1 METEAAPSPV
11 LLVVE
16 AGAVS
21 LSVSGDWCGSLLV
34 TGDWR
39 PQTQSAKAFVSPLRD
54 FTMSRGGWRKRVNED
69 DVWGGWSGYKAAKVC
84 KLEEQF
90 KLEAPKQQQKEGIS
104 SNIFSGVAIY
114 VNGYTEPTADEL
126 RRLMMVHGGQYHM
139 YYSRS
144 KTTHIIAS
152 NLPNS
157 KIKEL
162 KGEKVVRP
170 EWITDSIQAGRLLSY
185 VQYQL
190 YAKQKGLNFNNVCKN
205 EEPGPGPSNIH
216 KEFENRVNG
225 TAKSVPDPVRNSKA
239 NGLHGW
245 ENLEEED
252 EDFEFRELEPVCPVR
267 NQKAMDH
274 HRDPPTMAN
283 GNAHRSNGALKPL
296 EQTLHSGKASVGNT
310 QYLLLDRDSVDFRD
324 YGAQRQQHANQNSDA
339 HSNSAHAANLSSL
352 HSNIK
357 LNGAHHLTVQGPLH
371 AKSTSEPSPSKL
383 STAGLASSHA
393 MARPGEPNF
402 ISEFYSHSR
411 LHHISTW
418 KCEFTDFVN
427 MLQRQSNGLF
437 PGREKIKKLS
447 AERTSLPSTDAGNT
461 GPPTP
466 AGPQRRQT
474 CIMHVDMDCF
484 FVSVGIRERPD
495 LQGPPTP
502 AGPQRRQTCIMHVD
516 MDCFFVSVGIRER
529 PDLQG
534 KPVAVTSNRG
544 SGKAAL
550 RPGANPEL
558 EMQYYKR
565 RYMKNKMDEK
575 VPGKVGGVTQE
586 NPDAAHMNG
595 VDLDRTALSMAEIA
609 SCSYE
614 ARISVI
620 LTLGIEKSFVDVK
633 LSNVESSFSAI
644 LNGLRITVQY
654 FSRNIRNGMFFGQAK
669 QLCPNLQ
676 SVPYDFHSYKEVA
689 LTLYETLASYT
700 YDIEAVSCDEA
711 LVDVT
716 DIMTE
721 LGVSADCIASALR
734 AEIKDKTKC
743 CASIGMGSNI
753 LLARMATRKAKPDGQ
768 YYLKPEE
775 VDDFIRDQL
784 VTSLPGVGRSMGY
797 KLGAMGVKTCGDL
810 QQVSMPKLQKEFG
823 PKIGQTLYRF
833 SRGLDDRP
841 VKTEKER
848 KSVSAEINYGI
859 RFTQTAEAEAFLLN
873 LSEEIQRRL
882 VAAGMKG
889 KRLTLK
895 VMVRK
900 AGAPVESA
908 KYGGHGICDNLART
922 VNLEQAT
929 DNSKVIGRE
938 TLKLFQMMKL
948 NVLDMRGVGMQMQ
961 QLVPVLRTASVTSSH
976 AMAQSRSVRDL
987 LLAQKSKRPGS
998 LATAAPEVHESVECC
1013 DRSSSVRNTAVLSP
1027 QKTLSTLEPMP
1038 STSRSEPEVR
1048 YNGSLHTPHSI
1059 KTRLNLSIEIP
1070 SPSQVGMQMQQLVPV
1085 LRTAS
1090 VTSSHAMTQSRSVRD
1105 LLLAQKSKRPGSLAT
1120 AAPEVHESVECCDR
1134 SSSVRNTAVLS
1145 PQKTL
1150 STLEPMPS
1158 TSRSE
1163 PEVRYNGSLH
1173 TPHSI
1178 KTRLN
1183 LSIEIPLCIDHSVL
1197 EALPEEIREQ
1207 VEQMYLSRSEETP
1220 NGFVTGPESLG
1231 TFVLQVPEQLGQDSH
1246 SGIIVALPE
1255 LSQVDPDVFSA
1266 LPAELQEELKTAYSQ
1281 RQRAPEAPN
1290 NQQVTVV
1297 TRNTHLPLKQ
1307 QLTVKTKKHNKKK
1320 NLVSPVKRTESPLKN
1335 KLLKSPAKSSGIRSP
1350 QKLIV
1355 DFLKYEE
1362 SAAEKLKLETGPSTS
1377 GLVPVPQEEASKVLV
1392 HQGPNLAGAF
1402 ELRDIKALLKEWV
1415 TSISDPMEEDILQ
1428 VVRYCTDLIEDKDLE
1443 KLDLVIKYMK
1453 RLMQQSVDSVWNMAF
1468 DFILDNIQVVIQQ
1481 TYGSTLKIA

>member
-1 METEAAPSPV
+1 
-11 LLVVE
+11 
-16 AGAVS
+16 
-21 LSVSGDWCGSLLV
+21 
-34 TGDWR
+34 
-39 PQTQSAKAFVSPLRD
+39 
-54 FTMSRGGWRKRVNED
+54 
-69 DVWGGWSGYKAAKVC
+69 
-84 KLEEQF
+84 
-90 KLEAPKQQQKEGIS
+90 
-104 SNIFSGVAIY
+104 
-114 VNGYTEPTADEL
+114 
-126 RRLMMVHGGQYHM
+126 MMLHGGQHHM

-144 KTTHIIAS
+144 KTTHIIAT

-205 EEPGPGPSNIH
+205 EEPRPGPSNIH

-225 TAKSVPDPVRNSKA
+225 TAKSMPDPVRNSKV

-252 EDFEFRELEPVCPVR
+252 EDFEFRELEPVSPVR
-267 NQKAMDH
+267 NQKAMDRY
-274 HRDPPTMAN
+274 RDPPTMAN
-283 GNAHRSNGALKPL
+283 GHAHRSNCALKPL
-296 EQTLHSGKASVGNT
+296 EQTLHSGKSSVDNT
-310 QYLLLDRDSVDFRD
+310 QCPLLDRDSIDFRD
-324 YGAQRQQHANQNSDA
+324 CGAQWQQHANQNSDA
-339 HSNSAHAANLSSL
+339 QSNSADAANLSSL
-352 HSNIK
+352 HSIIK

-371 AKSTSEPSPSKL
+371 AKNTAEPSPSKL
-383 STAGLASSHA
+383 STAGLASPHA
-393 MARPGEPNF
+393 VARPGEPNF
-402 ISEFYSHSR
+402 ISEFYSRSR

-427 MLQRQSNGLF
+427 TLQRQSNGLF
-437 PGREKIKKLS
+437 LGREKIKK
-447 AERTSLPSTDAGNT
+447 ERTSLPSTDTENT
-461 GPPTP
+461 
-466 AGPQRRQT
+466 
-474 CIMHVDMDCF
+474 
-484 FVSVGIRERPD
+484 
-495 LQGPPTP
+495 GPPTP

-544 SGKAAL
+544 GGKAAL

-565 RYMKNKMDEK
+565 RCMKNKTEEK
-575 VPGKVGGVTQE
+575 VPDKVDFCTWE

-614 ARISVI
+614 A
-620 LTLGIEKSFVDVK
+620 
-633 LSNVESSFSAI
+633 
-644 LNGLRITVQY
+644 
-654 FSRNIRNGMFFGQAK
+654 
-669 QLCPNLQ
+669 
-676 SVPYDFHSYKEVA
+676 
-689 LTLYETLASYT
+689 SYT
-700 YDIEAVSCDEA
+700 HDIEAVSCDEA

-784 VTSLPGVGRSMGY
+784 VTSLP
-797 KLGAMGVKTCGDL
+797 
-810 QQVSMPKLQKEFG
+810 
-823 PKIGQTLYRF
+823 
-833 SRGLDDRP
+833 
-841 VKTEKER
+841 
-848 KSVSAEINYGI
+848 
-859 RFTQTAEAEAFLLN
+859 EAEAFLLN

-882 VAAGMKG
+882 VAAGVKG

-900 AGAPVESA
+900 AGAPVEPA

-929 DNSKVIGRE
+929 DNSKIIGRE

-948 NVLDMRGVGMQMQ
+948 NVSDVRGVGMQMQ
-961 QLVPVLRTASVTSSH
+961 QLVPVLRTASVASSH
-976 AMAQSRSVRDL
+976 TMAQSRSVKDL

-998 LATAAPEVHESVECC
+998 LATAAPKGQCLRYSFALILIDQVGRYHIPAVSSCVVVHESAECC
-1013 DRSSSVRNTAVLSP
+1013 DRSSTVRNAAVLSP

-1038 STSRSEPEVR
+1038 STSRSEPVVR
-1048 YNGSLHTPHSI
+1048 YNGGLHTPHSI

-1070 SPSQVGMQMQQLVPV
+1070 SPSQ
-1085 LRTAS
+1085 
-1090 VTSSHAMTQSRSVRD
+1090 
-1105 LLLAQKSKRPGSLAT
+1105 
-1120 AAPEVHESVECCDR
+1120 
-1134 SSSVRNTAVLS
+1134 
-1145 PQKTL
+1145 
-1150 STLEPMPS
+1150 
-1158 TSRSE
+1158 
-1163 PEVRYNGSLH
+1163 
-1173 TPHSI
+1173 
-1178 KTRLN
+1178 
-1183 LSIEIPLCIDHSVL
+1183 IDHSVL
-1197 EALPEEIREQ
+1197 EALPAEIREQ
-1207 VEQMYLSRSEETP
+1207 VEQMCLSRSEETP

-1231 TFVLQVPEQLGQDSH
+1231 PLILQVPEQLSQNSH

-1266 LPAELQEELKTAYSQ
+1266 LPAELQEELKTAYNQ
-1281 RQRAPEAPN
+1281 RQRAPEVPI
-1290 NQQVTVV
+1290 NQQITVV

-1307 QLTVKTKKHNKKK
+1307 PLTVKTKKHNKK

-1335 KLLKSPAKSSGIRSP
+1335 KLLKSPAKSSGIRTGSP
-1350 QKLIV
+1350 QKLIA

-1362 SAAEKLKLETGPSTS
+1362 SATEKLKLETGPSTS
-1377 GLVPVPQEEASKVLV
+1377 GHVPVSQEEASKVPV

-1402 ELRDIKALLKEWV
+1402 ELGDIKALLKEWV

>member
-1 METEAAPSPV
+1 MVVFMSKGTPS
-11 LLVVE
+11 
-16 AGAVS
+16 
-21 LSVSGDWCGSLLV
+21 
-34 TGDWR
+34 
-39 PQTQSAKAFVSPLRD
+39 LRD
-54 FTMSRGGWRKRVNED
+54 FTMSRGGWRKRVNDD
-69 DVWGGWSGYKAAKVC
+69 DVWGGRGGYMAAKVC

-126 RRLMMVHGGQYHM
+126 RRLMMLHGGQHHM

-144 KTTHIIAS
+144 KTTHIIAT

-170 EWITDSIQAGRLLSY
+170 EWITDSVKAGRLLSY

-190 YAKQKGLNFNNVCKN
+190 YAKQKGLNFNDVCKN
-205 EEPGPGPSNIH
+205 EEHGPGPSNIH

-225 TAKSVPDPVRNSKA
+225 TAKSMPDPVRNSKV

-252 EDFEFRELEPVCPVR
+252 EDFEFRELEPVSPVR
-267 NQKAMDH
+267 NQKAMDRY
-274 HRDPPTMAN
+274 RDPPTMAN
-283 GNAHRSNGALKPL
+283 GHPHRSNGALKPL
-296 EQTLHSGKASVGNT
+296 EQTLHSGKSSVDNT
-310 QYLLLDRDSVDFRD
+310 QCPLLDRDSIDFRD
-324 YGAQRQQHANQNSDA
+324 CGAQRQQHANQNSDA
-339 HSNSAHAANLSSL
+339 QSNSADAANLSSL
-352 HSNIK
+352 HSIIK

-371 AKSTSEPSPSKL
+371 AKSTSELSPSKL
-383 STAGLASSHA
+383 STAGLASPHA

-402 ISEFYSHSR
+402 ISEFYSRSR

-427 MLQRQSNGLF
+427 TLQRQSNGLF
-437 PGREKIKKLS
+437 PGREKIKK
-447 AERTSLPSTDAGNT
+447 ERTSLPSTDTENT
-461 GPPTP
+461 
-466 AGPQRRQT
+466 
-474 CIMHVDMDCF
+474 
-484 FVSVGIRERPD
+484 
-495 LQGPPTP
+495 GPPTP

-544 SGKAAL
+544 GGKAAL

-565 RYMKNKMDEK
+565 RYMKNKTEEK
-575 VPGKVGGVTQE
+575 VDFCTWE
-586 NPDAAHMNG
+586 NPDAARMNG
-595 VDLDRTALSMAEIA
+595 VDLDRTTLSMAEIA

-614 ARISVI
+614 ARQAGV
-620 LTLGIEKSFVDVK
+620 
-633 LSNVESSFSAI
+633 
-644 LNGLRITVQY
+644 
-654 FSRNIRNGMFFGQAK
+654 RNGMFFGQAK

-700 YDIEAVSCDEA
+700 HDIEAVSCDEA

-716 DIMTE
+716 DILTE

-797 KLGAMGVKTCGDL
+797 KLGAMGVKTCEDL
-810 QQVSMPKLQKEFG
+810 QQVPMPKLQKEFG
-823 PKIGQTLYRF
+823 PKTGQTLYRF

-882 VAAGMKG
+882 VAAGVKG

-900 AGAPVESA
+900 ASAPVEPA

-929 DNSKVIGRE
+929 DNSKIIGRE

-948 NVLDMRGVGMQMQ
+948 NVSDVRGVGMQMQ
-961 QLVPVLRTASVTSSH
+961 QLVPVLRTASVASSH

-998 LATAAPEVHESVECC
+998 LTTAAPKVHESAECC
-1013 DRSSSVRNTAVLSP
+1013 DRSSTVRNAAVLSP

-1038 STSRSEPEVR
+1038 STSRSEPVVR
-1048 YNGSLHTPHSI
+1048 YNGGLHTPPSI

-1070 SPSQVGMQMQQLVPV
+1070 SPSQ
-1085 LRTAS
+1085 
-1090 VTSSHAMTQSRSVRD
+1090 
-1105 LLLAQKSKRPGSLAT
+1105 
-1120 AAPEVHESVECCDR
+1120 
-1134 SSSVRNTAVLS
+1134 
-1145 PQKTL
+1145 
-1150 STLEPMPS
+1150 
-1158 TSRSE
+1158 
-1163 PEVRYNGSLH
+1163 
-1173 TPHSI
+1173 
-1178 KTRLN
+1178 
-1183 LSIEIPLCIDHSVL
+1183 IDHSVL
-1197 EALPEEIREQ
+1197 EALPAEIREQ
-1207 VEQMYLSRSEETP
+1207 VEQMCLSRSEETP

-1231 TFVLQVPEQLGQDSH
+1231 TLILQVPEQLSQNSH

-1266 LPAELQEELKTAYSQ
+1266 LPAELQEELKTAYNQ
-1281 RQRAPEAPN
+1281 RQRAPEVPI
-1290 NQQVTVV
+1290 NQQITVL

-1307 QLTVKTKKHNKKK
+1307 PLTVKTKKHNKK

-1335 KLLKSPAKSSGIRSP
+1335 KLLKSPAKSSGIRTGSP

-1362 SAAEKLKLETGPSTS
+1362 SATEKLKLETGPSTS
-1377 GLVPVPQEEASKVLV
+1377 GHVPVPQEEASKVPV

>member
-104 SNIFSGVAIY
+104 SNIFSGVTIY

-170 EWITDSIQAGRLLSY
+170 EWITDR
-185 VQYQL
+185 
-190 YAKQKGLNFNNVCKN
+190 
-205 EEPGPGPSNIH
+205 
-216 KEFENRVNG
+216 NG

-339 HSNSAHAANLSSL
+339 HSNSAHVANLSSL

-495 LQGPPTP
+495 LQG
-502 AGPQRRQTCIMHVD
+502 
-516 MDCFFVSVGIRER
+516 
-529 PDLQG
+529 

-614 ARISVI
+614 ARQAGV
-620 LTLGIEKSFVDVK
+620 
-633 LSNVESSFSAI
+633 
-644 LNGLRITVQY
+644 
-654 FSRNIRNGMFFGQAK
+654 RNGMFFGQAK

-784 VTSLPGVGRSMGY
+784 VTSLPDTAKANLASQQKDKTFVVAYSSFHSLALKKLNLFWGLLACKSSYTYDIEAVSCDEALVDVTDIMTELGVSADCIASALRAEIKDKTKCCASIGMGSNILLARMATRKAKPDGQYYLKPEEVDDFIRDQLVTSLPGVGRSMGY

-823 PKIGQTLYRF
+823 PKTGQTLYRF

-908 KYGGHGICDNLART
+908 KYGGHGICDNLASSSPALFYVGMIYMILHKFQPST
-922 VNLEQAT
+922 VLRGNEIYMILH
-929 DNSKVIGRE
+929 K
-938 TLKLFQMMKL
+938 FQPST
-948 NVLDMRGVGMQMQ
+948 VLRGNEIYMILHKFQPSTVLRGNEIYMILHKFQPSTVLRGNEIYMILHKFQSSTVLCGNDLYDPAQVGMQMQ

-976 AMAQSRSVRDL
+976 TMTQSRSVRDL

-1070 SPSQVGMQMQQLVPV
+1070 SPSQ
-1085 LRTAS
+1085 
-1090 VTSSHAMTQSRSVRD
+1090 
-1105 LLLAQKSKRPGSLAT
+1105 
-1120 AAPEVHESVECCDR
+1120 
-1134 SSSVRNTAVLS
+1134 
-1145 PQKTL
+1145 
-1150 STLEPMPS
+1150 
-1158 TSRSE
+1158 
-1163 PEVRYNGSLH
+1163 
-1173 TPHSI
+1173 
-1178 KTRLN
+1178 
-1183 LSIEIPLCIDHSVL
+1183 IDHSVL
-1197 EALPEEIREQ
+1197 EALPAEIREQ

-1255 LSQVDPDVFSA
+1255 LSQ
-1266 LPAELQEELKTAYSQ
+1266 
-1281 RQRAPEAPN
+1281 
-1290 NQQVTVV
+1290 
-1297 TRNTHLPLKQ
+1297 Q

>member
-1 METEAAPSPV
+1 
-11 LLVVE
+11 
-16 AGAVS
+16 
-21 LSVSGDWCGSLLV
+21 
-34 TGDWR
+34 
-39 PQTQSAKAFVSPLRD
+39 
-54 FTMSRGGWRKRVNED
+54 MSRGGWRKRSSEED
-69 DVWGGWSGYKAAKVC
+69 GWGGMGGYMAAKVC

-90 KLEAPKQQQKEGIS
+90 KLEAPKQQQKEGTS

-126 RRLMMVHGGQYHM
+126 RRLMMLHGGQHHM

-144 KTTHIIAS
+144 KTTHIIAT

-170 EWITDSIQAGRLLSY
+170 EWITDR
-185 VQYQL
+185 
-190 YAKQKGLNFNNVCKN
+190 
-205 EEPGPGPSNIH
+205 
-216 KEFENRVNG
+216 NG
-225 TAKSVPDPVRNSKA
+225 AAKSVPDPVRNSKV

-245 ENLEEED
+245 ENLDEED
-252 EDFEFRELEPVCPVR
+252 EDSEFGELDPDSPLR
-267 NQKAMDH
+267 NQKATDRP
-274 HRDPPTMAN
+274 RDPPAMAN
-283 GNAHRSNGALKPL
+283 GHAHRSNGALKPL

-310 QYLLLDRDSVDFRD
+310 QCLLLDEESIDFRD
-324 YGAQRQQHANQNSDA
+324 CGAQRQQHANQNSDA
-339 HSNSAHAANLSSL
+339 HSNSSHAANLSSL

-357 LNGAHHLTVQGPLH
+357 LNGAHHLTVQEPLH
-371 AKSTSEPSPSKL
+371 AKSTSELSPSKL
-383 STAGLASSHA
+383 STAGLASSPA

-411 LHHISTW
+411 LHHISMW

-447 AERTSLPSTDAGNT
+447 AERTSLLFTDTGLPTPT
-461 GPPTP
+461 GP
-466 AGPQRRQT
+466 QKRQT

-484 FVSVGIRERPD
+484 FVSVGIRD
-495 LQGPPTP
+495 
-502 AGPQRRQTCIMHVD
+502 
-516 MDCFFVSVGIRER
+516 R

-544 SGKAAL
+544 GGQAAL

-558 EMQYYKR
+558 EMQYYKQK
-565 RYMKNKMDEK
+565 YMKNKTDEK
-575 VPGKVGGVTQE
+575 VPDKMDFCTWE
-586 NPDAAHMNG
+586 NPGAACMNG

-614 ARISVI
+614 ARQA
-620 LTLGIEKSFVDVK
+620 GVK
-633 LSNVESSFSAI
+633 
-644 LNGLRITVQY
+644 
-654 FSRNIRNGMFFGQAK
+654 NGMFFGQAK
-669 QLCPNLQ
+669 QLCSNLQ

-700 YDIEAVSCDEA
+700 HDIEAVSCDEA

-721 LGVSADCIASALR
+721 LGVSADYIASVLR

-784 VTSLPGVGRSMGY
+784 VTSLPGVGRSIGY
-797 KLGAMGVKTCGDL
+797 KLSAMGVKTCGDL
-810 QQVSMPKLQKEFG
+810 QQVSMHKLQKEFG
-823 PKIGQTLYRF
+823 PKTGQTLYRF

-900 AGAPVESA
+900 AGAPVEPA

-948 NVLDMRGVGMQMQ
+948 NVLDMRGVGMQIQ
-961 QLVPVLRTASVTSSH
+961 QLVPVLRTASV
-976 AMAQSRSVRDL
+976 ASVRDL

-998 LATAAPEVHESVECC
+998 LAVAAPEVHESAECC
-1013 DRSSSVRNTAVLSP
+1013 DRSSSVRIAAVLSP

-1038 STSRSEPEVR
+1038 STSRSEPVVR
-1048 YNGSLHTPHSI
+1048 YNGGLHTPHSI

-1070 SPSQVGMQMQQLVPV
+1070 SPSQ
-1085 LRTAS
+1085 
-1090 VTSSHAMTQSRSVRD
+1090 
-1105 LLLAQKSKRPGSLAT
+1105 
-1120 AAPEVHESVECCDR
+1120 
-1134 SSSVRNTAVLS
+1134 
-1145 PQKTL
+1145 
-1150 STLEPMPS
+1150 
-1158 TSRSE
+1158 
-1163 PEVRYNGSLH
+1163 
-1173 TPHSI
+1173 
-1178 KTRLN
+1178 
-1183 LSIEIPLCIDHSVL
+1183 IDHSVL
-1197 EALPEEIREQ
+1197 EALPAEIREQ
-1207 VEQMYLSRSEETP
+1207 VEQVYLSRSEETP
-1220 NGFVTGPESLG
+1220 NGFVTAPESLG
-1231 TFVLQVPEQLGQDSH
+1231 TLVLQVPEQLGQNNH

-1266 LPAELQEELKTAYSQ
+1266 LPVELQEELKTAYSQ

-1290 NQQVTVV
+1290 NQQNTVV

-1307 QLTVKTKKHNKKK
+1307 PLTVKTKKRNKKK
-1320 NLVSPVKRTESPLKN
+1320 NVVSLLKKTESPLKN
-1335 KLLKSPAKSSGIRSP
+1335 KLLNSPAKSSGIRTGSP

-1362 SAAEKLKLETGPSTS
+1362 STAEKLKLETGPSTS
-1377 GLVPVPQEEASKVLV
+1377 GLIPVPQEEASKVPV

-1402 ELRDIKALLKEWV
+1402 ELGDIKALLKEWV

-1453 RLMQQSVDSVWNMAF
+1453 RLMQQSADSVWNMAF